1 MTDDFKNYIKNYDK
15 SGKGSEKKK
24 RREDTRATLLW
35 IILGGF
41 LISCLIPPLFVLW
54 FLYLI
59 FLFFY
64 AGREWLG

>member
-1 MTDDFKNYIKNYDK
+1 MTDDFKNFIKNYDK
-15 SGKGSEKKK
+15 SGKGSKKK
-24 RREDTRATLLW
+24 KQRDDRRSTLLW
-35 IILGGF
+35 ILLGGF

-59 FLFFY
+59 GLFIY

>member
-24 RREDTRATLLW
+24 QRDDKRATLLW
-35 IILGGF
+35 ILLGGF